1 MKPILYESNETA
13 FVSNGIGR
21 LYDITECTVTEERNG
36 IYECDFMI
44 PVNGAHF
51 NDIKCGRII
60 AVRHDDSDDI
70 QPFDI
75 VSYSKPIN
83 GLVTFHAVHVSYR
96 QSKLTIYGTNI
107 NGVDAAFARLGASVP
122 QNPFTYSA
130 GFTSNAYCAAFDGI
144 PKTVK
149 QMLGGVE
156 GSILDTYGGE
166 YEWNRLN
173 VILHRNRGVKRDFAI
188 RYGVNM
194 LDYQDDTDY
203 SGTFSSCI
211 PFWKNDTDIVRGSR
225 VDAPFATY
233 NGRVDCIPLDLTDK
247 FETKP
252 TAAQLET
259 LALSYMQSHNTNM
272 PQQTIKVDFVRLQ
285 DMGFENLGGLLE
297 CNLCDTVNVIFP
309 EYGMSGEFKIVKTV
323 YDVLEER
330 YISMEL
336 GTLSTTLADAL
347 GITQMGG
354 GLSDA
359 PVIYDDFTFYVT
371 FSAGTVGTRGAQYSL
386 DVSKTGYTP
395 ISATVLQL
403 NSGVIHP
410 LAMFTNDL
418 LFLNAYRAT
427 TGSVNNSALVVRV
440 GYKKN

>member
-13 FVSNGIGR
+13 FTSNGLGR
-21 LYDITECTVTEERNG
+21 LHDAVSFTVTTERNG
-36 IYECDFMI
+36 VYEADFNY
-44 PVNGAHF
+44 PVTGEHF
-51 NDIKCGRII
+51 SDIKCGRIVY
-60 AVRHDDSDDI
+60 ARHDDSDDW

-75 VSYSKPIN
+75 ESYSKPIN

-96 QSKLTIYGTNI
+96 QSKHTIYGSNI
-107 NGVDAAFARLGASVP
+107 NSLDAAFNRLGAAVP
-122 QNPFTYSA
+122 LNPFTYEA
-130 GFTSNAYCAAFDGI
+130 DFTSNAYCAAFDGI

-166 YEWNRLN
+166 YEFDKFR

-225 VDAPFATY
+225 VDAPFTTY

-252 TAAQLET
+252 TAAQLES

-272 PQQTIKVDFVRLQ
+272 PQQTIKVDFARLQ
-285 DMGFENLGGLLE
+285 DMGYENLGGLLE

-309 EYGMSGEFKIVKTV
+309 EYGMSGEYKIVKTV
-323 YDVLEER
+323 YDALAEK
-330 YISMEL
+330 YTSMEL
-336 GTLSTTLADAL
+336 GALSTSLADAL
-347 GITQMGG
+347 GITNTTSGIG
-354 GLSDA
+354 SA
-359 PVIYDDFTFYVT
+359 SVIYDDFTFSVT
-371 FSAGTVGTRGAQYSL
+371 YSAGTVGTRGAQLSQ
-386 DVSKTGYTP
+386 DPTKTGYTP
-395 ISATVLQL
+395 ISSTVVQL
-403 NSGVIHP
+403 NSGAMLP
-410 LAMFTNDL
+410 LAMLTNGL
-418 LFLNAYRAT
+418 LYLNAYRAT
-427 TGSVNNSALVVRV
+427 TGAVNNSLVIVRV
-440 GYKKN
+440 AYRKD